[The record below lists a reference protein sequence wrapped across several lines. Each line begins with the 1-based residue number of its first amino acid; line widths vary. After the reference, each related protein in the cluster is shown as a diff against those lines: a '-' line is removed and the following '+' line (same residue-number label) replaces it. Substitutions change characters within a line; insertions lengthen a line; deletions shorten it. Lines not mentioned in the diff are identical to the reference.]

1 MKKRIVF
8 LLAST
13 IVYFT
18 STMFTFGQVE
28 HNYSIVSGY
37 TNCDSLD
44 LKDIEKKEVL
54 KLLEQASFR
63 FRQEFKLTRQEGLK
77 GAAYYSCDGERG
89 YLAVFYHDHSYLFKN
104 VTKEIWVGFSKSSD
118 PEGFFTKQIL
128 SKVPLY
134 E

>member
-1 MKKRIVF
+1 MKKLIIF

-13 IVYFT
+13 IVCFIPIT
-18 STMFTFGQVE
+18 FTFGQVE
-28 HNYSIVSGY
+28 HNYSVASGY

-44 LKDIEKKEVL
+44 LKGIEKKEVL
-54 KLLEQASFR
+54 KLLEQSSFR

-104 VTKEIWVGFSKSSD
+104 VTKEIWIGFSKSSD

-128 SKVPLY
+128 SKISLY